1 MHDATVLA
9 TPTGPVFAGVDWA
22 GTDHAVC
29 IVDGAGAVLWR
40 HTVSRSRAGL
50 TRLTSRLVE
59 DGVIRVGIESPG
71 RPGVAALLDPACA
84 WRCRR
89 GR

>member
-29 IVDGAGAVLWR
+29 IVDGAGAVL
-40 HTVSRSRAGL
+40 
-50 TRLTSRLVE
+50 
-59 DGVIRVGIESPG
+59 
-71 RPGVAALLDPACA
+71 
-84 WRCRR
+84 
-89 GR
+89 